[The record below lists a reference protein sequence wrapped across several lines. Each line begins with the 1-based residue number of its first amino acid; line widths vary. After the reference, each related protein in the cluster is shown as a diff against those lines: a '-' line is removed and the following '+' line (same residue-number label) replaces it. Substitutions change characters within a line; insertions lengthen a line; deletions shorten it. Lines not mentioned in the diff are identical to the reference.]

1 VIAARLHAYGRPP
14 VVEEIPDPPPPRAR
28 EVVVRVAGAGL
39 CRTDLHVLDGLFADV
54 CRPLPYV
61 MGHET
66 AGRVHAVGTEV
77 DGLAPGDPVIVHPF
91 LTCGTCRW
99 CRRGA
104 DNLCERF
111 RFLGAMVDGGFAELV
126 TTDARSVV
134 RLGPSTDPAAIA
146 GLADGGLTAYRAV
159 KESLPWLPPGST
171 AVVVGAGGLGH
182 LAVQLLRALSAT
194 RVVAVDRTERALDLA
209 ARLGAD
215 AVVPADGGH
224 VAAVHAATDGLGAE
238 VVLDFVGEEDTPMDA
253 IRMLSRGGRYVA
265 VGYGGRLDVA
275 TYDLVGREITVA
287 GSLVGTHAELEEL
300 AVLAERGLVV
310 VTGTTYPLAGVPDA
324 MADLRAGR
332 VEGRAVLLP

>member
-1 VIAARLHAYGRPP
+1 MIAARLHAYGRLP
-14 VVEEIPDPPPPRAR
+14 VVENIAEPPAPGAG

-39 CRTDLHVLDGLFADV
+39 CRTDLHVLDGVFADL
-54 CRPLPYV
+54 CGPLPYV

-66 AGRVHAVGTEV
+66 AGWVHAVGADV

-91 LTCGTCRW
+91 LTCGSCRW

-111 RFLGAMVDGGFAELV
+111 RFMGAMVDGGFAELV

-134 RLGPSTDPAAIA
+134 RLGPSTDPASIA
-146 GLADGGLTAYRAV
+146 GLADGGLAAYRAV
-159 KESLPWLPPGST
+159 KESLTWLGPGSA
-171 AVVVGAGGLGH
+171 AVVLGAGGLGH
-182 LAVQLLRALSAT
+182 LAIQFLRALSAT
-194 RVVAVDRTERALDLA
+194 RVVAVDRTARALDLA

-215 AVVPADGGH
+215 GVVQADGRH
-224 VAAVHAATDGLGAE
+224 VAAVRAATDGLGAD
-238 VVLDFVGEEDTPMDA
+238 VVLDFVGDEGTPMDA
-253 IRMLSRGGRYVA
+253 IRMLARGGRYVA

-275 TYDLVGREITVA
+275 TYDLVGSEITVA

-300 AVLAERGLVV
+300 AVLAERGHVV
-310 VTGTTYPLAGVPDA
+310 VTCATYPLAGIQDA

-332 VEGRAVLLP
+332 VEGRAALLP